1 MNVTEGGKEGPQGF
15 LGNQRRQP
23 TDKDRRIVRVC
34 GRKLLAIGSYE
45 IAQYCAGLR
54 LMLP

>member
-1 MNVTEGGKEGPQGF
+1 VNVTEGGKERPQGF
-15 LGNQRRQP
+15 LGYKRRQP

-34 GRKLLAIGSYE
+34 GRKLLAVGSYE
-45 IAQYCAGLR
+45 IAQYRTGLR

>member
-45 IAQYCAGLR
+45 IAQYCTGLR